1 MLLPIPPLNLTK
13 KYSIQFKKGVS
24 KVAQQHQ
31 RYSLFMNE
39 DSIDGGPGGDWGT
52 PPAPAPA
59 ATGSLDTDEMLIP
72 QNEVA
77 LFKNPLAAA
86 SIVRPAI
93 AAATATAHQISE
105 THRYILIRTHCTT
118 LVHGSS
124 ICRED
129 SVSVVELLARYTLQY
144 TVACHKQ
151 GDLKGGLL
159 EAKMGTLKQK
169 GGQTYRDTPVTEI
182 EEMFGLQP
190 LHDRRKCTDFVF
202 LHRLGSGLLDCLS
215 LLSDINIQVPRG
227 TRSRSVFLR
236 GYQPINYAAHHGVNR
251 LLRLGSQATHIDF
264 FANIVHAV
272 RRKLCSKP

>member
-1 MLLPIPPLNLTK
+1 MT
-13 KYSIQFKKGVS
+13 
-24 KVAQQHQ
+24 
-31 RYSLFMNE
+31 
-39 DSIDGGPGGDWGT
+39 DGGPRGDWGT

-59 ATGSLDTDEMLIP
+59 ATGSPDTDEMLIP

-77 LFKNPLAAA
+77 LFKNPLAA
-86 SIVRPAI
+86 
-93 AAATATAHQISE
+93 
-105 THRYILIRTHCTT
+105 
-118 LVHGSS
+118 
-124 ICRED
+124 
-129 SVSVVELLARYTLQY
+129 ELLARYTLQY

-190 LHDRRKCTDFVF
+190 LHDRRKCTDLVF
-202 LHRLGSGLLDCLS
+202 LHRLLSGLLDCPS
-215 LLSDINIQVPRG
+215 LLSDINILIPRG

-236 GYQPINYAAHHGVNR
+236 GYQPRNYAAHHGVNR

-264 FANIVHAV
+264 FANIAHAV
-272 RRKLCSKP
+272 RRKFCGEGSSIPLIQAVSSHFHPNCGEDFAYALDKPNLR